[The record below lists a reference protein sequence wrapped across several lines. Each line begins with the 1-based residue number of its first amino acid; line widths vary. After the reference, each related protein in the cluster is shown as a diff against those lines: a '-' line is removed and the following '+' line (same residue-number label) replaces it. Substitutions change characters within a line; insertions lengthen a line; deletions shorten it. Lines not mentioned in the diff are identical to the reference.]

1 MCSWSSNSELF
12 QLQIGT
18 CHLPLQKLNRVL
30 MHLLTFIFLVRSL
43 GWGVEMRHFAL
54 GKIHKFCDRYF
65 HNWFYEPNS
74 GICLYLETFMNL
86 AETFCKND
94 VLDWTNFPFTK
105 ITSVLT
111 FPTISVEQ
119 FLRVIWGAVSQAIVL
134 ILIPMKLNS
143 ECSHCA
149 FFKVSSFFHYV
160 GILASVQQ
168 FWKCISIMFP
178 GDLREELK
186 QKM

>member
-18 CHLPLQKLNRVL
+18 CHLPLQKLNHVL
-30 MHLLTFIFLVRSL
+30 LHVLTFTFRVKSL

-94 VLDWTNFPFTK
+94 VLD
-105 ITSVLT
+105 
-111 FPTISVEQ
+111 
-119 FLRVIWGAVSQAIVL
+119 
-134 ILIPMKLNS
+134 
-143 ECSHCA
+143 
-149 FFKVSSFFHYV
+149 
-160 GILASVQQ
+160 
-168 FWKCISIMFP
+168 
-178 GDLREELK
+178 
-186 QKM
+186 